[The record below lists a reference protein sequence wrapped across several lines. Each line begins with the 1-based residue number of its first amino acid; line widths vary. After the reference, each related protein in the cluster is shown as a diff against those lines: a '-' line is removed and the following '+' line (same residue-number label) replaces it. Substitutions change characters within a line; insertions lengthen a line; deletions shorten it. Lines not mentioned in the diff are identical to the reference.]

1 MSNVRIIVPILFAAL
16 SAALGLAWGTAR
28 AAHEIAVS
36 PEQVRHLGITLAK
49 VAPAHTVMTDR
60 VPAQVVIPPEQ
71 ERVISSPQSGLVTS
85 LRAAIGDE
93 LKAGDVVARIESPE
107 LVTLQREF
115 LQASADL
122 RLADADLK
130 RDEQL
135 FKEGIIAERR
145 YLATRN
151 RYEQA
156 SASVDQRRQAL
167 RLAGMDRQAI
177 ARLQANRKLT
187 SMLNVRAPIAGAVLE
202 QMAVV
207 GQRVDRAAAL
217 YRVGQVDPL
226 WLEIRVPLD
235 RIGKLGPGAEVS
247 LPCSGATAVVTVVGR
262 NVDPN
267 NQTVLV
273 RAEVH
278 NAAECVRPGQFIQ
291 VRMALL
297 GADSQWRVPTAALVR
312 SASSTLVFVK
322 TVEGFRPQPVEVLGR
337 DAGYSVVRAELR
349 GDEQVAASGLAAIK
363 AIWLGQ
369 SSDQNSDQSSG
380 QSSDPSP
387 NQGNASGKGNQ

>member
-1 MSNVRIIVPILFAAL
+1 MRNARTIAL
-16 SAALGLAWGTAR
+16 SLFVGLSAVLGTAR
-28 AAHEIAVS
+28 AAHQIAVS
-36 PEQVRHLGITLAK
+36 PEQIQHLGITLAK

-71 ERVISSPQSGLVTS
+71 ERVISSPQAGLVTS
-85 LRAAIGDE
+85 LRAAVGDE
-93 LKAGDVVARIESPE
+93 IKAGEVVARIESPD
-107 LVTLQREF
+107 LVKLQREF

-151 RYEQA
+151 RFEQA
-156 SASVDQRRQAL
+156 SARVDERRQAL
-167 RLAGMDRQAI
+167 RLAGMDTRAVTKLE
-177 ARLQANRKLT
+177 RDRKL
-187 SMLNVRAPIAGAVLE
+187 SSVLNVRSPMAGAVLD

-207 GQRVDRAAAL
+207 GQRVDRSAPL
-217 YRVGQVDPL
+217 YRVGKLEPL
-226 WLEIRVPLD
+226 WLAIRVPLD
-235 RIGKLGPGAEVS
+235 RIGKLSPGVEVS

-278 NAAECVRPGQFIQ
+278 NAAGCIRPGQFIQ

-297 GADSQWRVPTAALVR
+297 GGDSQWRVPTAALVR
-312 SASSTLVFVK
+312 SGNSTLVFVK
-322 TVEGFRPQPVEVLGR
+322 TVEGFRPQSVEVLGR
-337 DAGYSVVRAELR
+337 EAGFSVVRGELR
-349 GDEQVAASGLAAIK
+349 GDEEVAASGLAAIK
-363 AIWLGQ
+363 SIWLGQ
-369 SSDQNSDQSSG
+369 EPGQDGAQSGGG
-380 QSSDPSP
+380 QGGTPEAGA
-387 NQGNASGKGNQ
+387 NGTGGK